1 MDKLI
6 GCLITLLIVFAVSA
20 FMAWIVM
27 LLWNWVIVAIF
38 VGAPK
43 ITFWVAFGLL
53 FIINILFNKNKN

>member
-6 GCLITLLIVFAVSA
+6 GFLITLALVFAVSA

-38 VGAPK
+38 VSAPK
-43 ITFWVAFGLL
+43 ISFWVAFGLL
-53 FIINILFNKNKN
+53 FIINILFNRNKN